1 MLYTEFFAV
10 LSLVFYATENPEKP
24 GSNEVLADA
33 RAGRQMIADLAEKSM
48 SAERVTGAL
57 KVSKSCHNAVVNT
70 NVYFQVLFDQLPENL
85 ERGVRP
91 VPSKKRS
98 ASGRPGSVSSQHTP
112 VPTTISSIRTD
123 DLARRGSQMTSSTFR
138 TPMTRSSIDTMH
150 AASSH
155 GFPDGSMTTSLSD
168 YMSIDLQRA
177 TPDSTASTGTSSQ
190 RNPYQGPSF
199 NSHNPVHKLDTLM
212 FPSEDPFAY
221 PNQPMMEL
229 GLPMKTDPPVSMGGQ
244 TQEPQFFL
252 TGSFD
257 DVDSQIFGNPPPYMM
272 HQGQPMMNLAS
283 QMYDAN
289 SIMGMQASHPLAHPQ
304 VQVPTPQQHHGHPL
318 AHRRAHAQRHQERQI
333 QQMFTNQGMQADWGS
348 FFGSGRGGFQGM

>member
-1 MLYTEFFAV
+1 
-10 LSLVFYATENPEKP
+10 
-24 GSNEVLADA
+24 
-33 RAGRQMIADLAEKSM
+33 
-48 SAERVTGAL
+48 
-57 KVSKSCHNAVVNT
+57 
-70 NVYFQVLFDQLPENL
+70 
-85 ERGVRP
+85 
-91 VPSKKRS
+91 
-98 ASGRPGSVSSQHTP
+98 
-112 VPTTISSIRTD
+112 
-123 DLARRGSQMTSSTFR
+123 MTSSTFR

-150 AASSH
+150 ASSH
-155 GFPDGSMTTSLSD
+155 GFPDASMTTSLTD

-177 TPDSTASTGTSSQ
+177 TPDSTASTGASSQ
-190 RNPYQGPSF
+190 RNPYHGSSF
-199 NSHNPVHKLDTLM
+199 NPHNPVHKLDTLM

-229 GLPMKTDPPVSMGGQ
+229 GLPMKADQSLSMGDQ
-244 TQEPQFFL
+244 AQEPQFFL

-257 DVDSQIFGNPPPYMM
+257 EVDNQIFGNPPPYMM

-289 SIMGMQASHPLAHPQ
+289 SMLGMQASHPLAHPHQQ
-304 VQVPTPQQHHGHPL
+304 VQVPTTAQQHNGHPHPL